1 MNRRRQ
7 PFQGCAL
14 PPELPGHFALALQ
27 LCARVGRAGT
37 AAQRLHR
44 RNSKAG
50 AGESLT
56 IIAIVL
62 GSLQFCAGT
71 CENSFLCRN
80 FARTPSRPIVSGVA
94 AVERAACTRSENYSP
109 AIGAQERQGVAAT
122 NQGFGGGDWRIPSH
136 WAGAIRGESLPATR
150 QVRKRQHV
158 TCAGQNAV
166 TSASNPALPYFRYV
180 GICDSEFESAS
191 TPCRVRAQKCQRSR
205 ESGIPT
211 TNAENAFFKIKA
223 HPVTKDATRVGNFRR
238 RTRALLL
245 SALH

>member
-1 MNRRRQ
+1 V
-7 PFQGCAL
+7 
-14 PPELPGHFALALQ
+14 PEL
-27 LCARVGRAGT
+27 ARAP
-37 AAQRLHR
+37 L
-44 RNSKAG
+44 
-50 AGESLT
+50 
-56 IIAIVL
+56 
-62 GSLQFCAGT
+62 CAGT
-71 CENSFLCRN
+71 LRELLH
-80 FARTPSRPIVSGVA
+80 ARSSAELQQLRGQRVRGLRLSRDRSSGA
-94 AVERAACTRSENYSP
+94 ARRRGDE
-109 AIGAQERQGVAAT
+109 
-122 NQGFGGGDWRIPSH
+122 QGFGGGDANSLALR
-136 WAGAIRGESLPATR
+136 AGEIRGESLPATR

-158 TCAGQNAV
+158 TCAGQNTA
-166 TSASNPALPYFRYV
+166 TSASNSALPYFRYV